1 MCFSTFSIYHLK
13 TTAFSYSRSPSI
25 RILKKAK
32 TKSSIFKFWD
42 WRNLFSYSLPS
53 LYSEKKLEEPKRPP
67 KSMDTLSW
75 KQEKNDPIWQANT
88 HAHTLTHTLIQL
100 WWIIPLVVF
109 LLFLISSHL
118 ISSHLSLFIN
128 VYTHNVFIFIYLSV
142 VVKVTLLQRQ

>member
-1 MCFSTFSIYHLK
+1 MGDARVKIYIAKKMKSWNLVEGHNLFIFALFGKLEQQFPKKRIGCIGGSWHSDIDLAVFFVFFNILYHLK

-67 KSMDTLSW
+67 KSMDTLS
-75 KQEKNDPIWQANT
+75 
-88 HAHTLTHTLIQL
+88 
-100 WWIIPLVVF
+100 
-109 LLFLISSHL
+109 
-118 ISSHLSLFIN
+118 
-128 VYTHNVFIFIYLSV
+128 
-142 VVKVTLLQRQ
+142 